1 MQRPSLGLA
10 LVVLALSPLSLV
22 LSHNLV
28 FLLAYGGEASLVLRA
43 TGHDTTWFGAVRL
56 VLGCSTVLAVAGSA
70 RIAVLWHTARRLER
84 ETGRLAHTGWRG
96 FGRLL
101 LRTWIGLALV
111 TALWFLVQEN
121 AERLSV
127 GEAAPLLDPL
137 LEGGP
142 SGPLL
147 VIPVIS
153 LLAALVGTLFRW
165 GVSALLARIT
175 AARLARKRPRPSVV
189 PRPVG
194 RISHPSALLARHRG
208 LRAPPPALVV

>member
-1 MQRPSLGLA
+1 MQRPSMGLA

-28 FLLAYGGEASLVLRA
+28 FLLAYGSEASLVLRA
-43 TGHDTTWFGAVRL
+43 TGHDATWFNAVRL
-56 VLGCSTVLAVAGSA
+56 VFACSAVLAVAAAA
-70 RIAVLWHTARRLER
+70 RVAVLWQTARRLER
-84 ETGRLAHTGWRG
+84 GTGRLAHTGWRG

-101 LRTWIGLALV
+101 VRMWIALALI

-121 AERLSV
+121 AERLFI

-142 SGPLL
+142 TGPLL
-147 VIPVIS
+147 VIPAIS

-194 RISHPSALLARHRG
+194 RISHPSALLARHLG
-208 LRAPPPALVV
+208 LRAPPAALDV